1 MVMMISD
8 ETGEGKM
15 TVHQILPGIMICFTD
30 MHMEQCTSE
39 FELNSGQKVLCIDQ
53 CREGRIEMKTSR
65 ESSVLCGKMNCG
77 SMTASIIKAWHII
90 H

>member
-30 MHMEQCTSE
+30 MHMEQCMSE
-39 FELNSGQKVLCIDQ
+39 FELNSGQKVLCIDH
-53 CREGRIEMKTSR
+53 CID
-65 ESSVLCGKMNCG
+65 
-77 SMTASIIKAWHII
+77 
-90 H
+90 

>member
-30 MHMEQCTSE
+30 MHMEQCMSE
-39 FELNSGQKVLCIDQ
+39 FELNSGQKENVS
-53 CREGRIEMKTSR
+53 G
-65 ESSVLCGKMNCG
+65 SS
-77 SMTASIIKAWHII
+77 KAGTV
-90 H
+90 